1 MYGDVMQRGGKDWG
15 MTESK
20 ELKPKSFRIDDET
33 ARKFKE
39 ISENIGGNQQ
49 EAMAKLIE
57 AYEFQAGKAVL
68 TVRRQDIDK
77 FESYVMAMT
86 RMYMGSLEDCQ
97 NMAETIR
104 SEFDALLKSKDSII
118 QDLQEK
124 ITLAKQLKEESS
136 AKAKAHADENAHL
149 KKEMDDLNVKYEAR
163 VEELCRRIEDKD
175 NLNEVLQDSCKDYK
189 TKLEGLLQEHEDY
202 MRISEEL
209 EASKAMC
216 KDLELLKSQAED
228 ALDRCI
234 ADYKKNAEE
243 LEQKRKDELEQRSAK
258 LQLAFEQEKLALEK
272 RYQEQIQALKEQ
284 KQVEIDKY
292 QQNYF
297 NLLEQIKGSIPN

>member
-1 MYGDVMQRGGKDWG
+1 M
-15 MTESK
+15 
-20 ELKPKSFRIDDET
+20 
-33 ARKFKE
+33 
-39 ISENIGGNQQ
+39 
-49 EAMAKLIE
+49 
-57 AYEFQAGKAVL
+57 
-68 TVRRQDIDK
+68 
-77 FESYVMAMT
+77 
-86 RMYMGSLEDCQ
+86 
-97 NMAETIR
+97 
-104 SEFDALLKSKDSII
+104 
-118 QDLQEK
+118 
-124 ITLAKQLKEESS
+124 
-136 AKAKAHADENAHL
+136 

>member
-1 MYGDVMQRGGKDWG
+1 
-15 MTESK
+15 MTENR

-57 AYEFQAGKAVL
+57 AYEFQAGKAIL
-68 TVRRQDIDK
+68 TDRRQDIDK

-104 SEFDALLKSKDSII
+104 AEFDALLKSKDSII

-124 ITLAKQLKEESS
+124 LTVAKQLKEDSS
-136 AKAKAHADENAHL
+136 AKAKAYSDENAHL
-149 KKEMDDLNVKYEAR
+149 KKEMEDLNQKYEAR
-163 VEELCRRIEDKD
+163 VEELHRRIEDKD
-175 NLNEVLQDSCKDYK
+175 HLNEVLQDSCRDYK
-189 TKLEGLLQEHEDY
+189 TKLENAQQEHDDFL
-202 MRISEEL
+202 RISEEL
-209 EASKAMC
+209 EASKSKC
-216 KDLELLKSQAED
+216 KDLELLKIQAES

-234 ADYKKNAEE
+234 VDYKKNVED
-243 LEQKRKDELEQRSAK
+243 LEQKRRDELEQQNMK
-258 LQLAFEQEKLALEK
+258 LQLTFEQEKLALEK
-272 RYQEQIQALKEQ
+272 EYQKQIQELKEQ
-284 KQVEIDKY
+284 KQMEIDKY

-297 NLLEQIKGSIPN
+297 SLLEQMKGSIPN